1 MNKIIKT
8 LKVLAIYVIIIGYI
22 VVALF
27 PVLWIVFNSFR
38 TLAEIFSTKLNLE
51 ITPTLKNYIEV
62 LLIFQGGAFLKDI
75 FNSFA
80 IASLSTLVVMLMA
93 LPAGY
98 AFSRFEIK
106 YKENLMFFILTTRM
120 APPVAF
126 ALPLYVMY
134 TRLGL
139 IDTHVGMVLIYT
151 FFNIAFAVWLSKS
164 FFDEVPIEVEEAA
177 MVDGCTRVH
186 TFFKIA
192 LPLASRGLIATA
204 LLSFILTWNEFFW
217 AVILT
222 RGNARTFPVS
232 LTGFVGAPR
241 LRYDLMTAASTIG
254 IIIPITLAIILRK
267 YLVRGFTFGI
277 IKG

>member
-1 MNKIIKT
+1 
-8 LKVLAIYVIIIGYI
+8 
-22 VVALF
+22 
-27 PVLWIVFNSFR
+27 
-38 TLAEIFSTKLNLE
+38 
-51 ITPTLKNYIEV
+51 
-62 LLIFQGGAFLKDI
+62 
-75 FNSFA
+75 
-80 IASLSTLVVMLMA
+80 MLMA

-106 YKENLMFFILTTRM
+106 YKENLLFFILTTRM

-177 MVDGCTRVH
+177 MVDGCTRMK

-254 IIIPITLAIILRK
+254 ITIPIVLAIVLRK
-267 YLVRGFTFGI
+267 YLVRGFTFGV